1 MKQRSYDREGK
12 GIGAGRVGQA
22 LDRSGRAIRLIG
34 LVESIATTCLR
45 RGAYMLGCT
54 RYVRDVIW
62 LLLPRQTK
70 GIPTTA
76 IEKAVTGDSDS
87 GEKSSQTGS
96 ARIMVQG

>member
-1 MKQRSYDREGK
+1 
-12 GIGAGRVGQA
+12 
-22 LDRSGRAIRLIG
+22 
-34 LVESIATTCLR
+34 
-45 RGAYMLGCT
+45 MLGCT
-54 RYVRDVIW
+54 RYVRDVSW
-62 LLLPRQTK
+62 LVLPRQTK